1 MGHAPEVAVQGKDHT
16 SEVSSLLIMRMKGNV
31 HVSPIQQGKEGRK
44 QRDGVI
50 APWIGFLLCMLLT
63 GIRYLASLLVSQDC
77 QV

>member
-1 MGHAPEVAVQGKDHT
+1 MGHAPEVAVQRKDHT

-44 QRDGVI
+44 RAGVI